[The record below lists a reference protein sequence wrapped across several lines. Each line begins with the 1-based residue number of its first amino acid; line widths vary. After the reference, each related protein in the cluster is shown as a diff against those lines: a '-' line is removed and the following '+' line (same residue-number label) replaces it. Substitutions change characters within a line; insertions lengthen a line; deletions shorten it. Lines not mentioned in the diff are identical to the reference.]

1 MSSGRSGQR
10 PTCFFMKYI
19 AAFFTLFI
27 IIVIVLADRD
37 AIPPFIKVLYD
48 FENGDKLGHFILY
61 GLLNFFITLTFIRA
75 LPNRD
80 ASRVALSVGLILALI
95 VTAEEFSQQ
104 FFSARTFD
112 LVDLAAS
119 FVGLLVGGWAAWQIK
134 KRRSSS
140 G

>member
-1 MSSGRSGQR
+1 
-10 PTCFFMKYI
+10 MKYI

-48 FENGDKLGHFILY
+48 FENGDKLVHFILF
-61 GLLNFFITLTFIRA
+61 GLLIFFITLAFIA
-75 LPNRD
+75 LPNRV

-112 LVDLAAS
+112 LIDLSAS
-119 FVGLLVGGWAAWQIK
+119 FVGLLVGG
-134 KRRSSS
+134 
-140 G
+140 

>member
-1 MSSGRSGQR
+1 
-10 PTCFFMKYI
+10 MKYI

-61 GLLNFFITLTFIRA
+61 GLLNFFITLAFIA

-112 LVDLAAS
+112 LIDLAAS